1 MVPNISFIQMLIM
14 LASMVLGAVASIL
27 PGGII
32 GMDYALVIIQME
44 IQNVLVVEGRILQR
58 NIVFV
63 QFYLV
68 SNERD

>member
-14 LASMVLGAVASIL
+14 LASMALGAVASIL

>member
-1 MVPNISFIQMLIM
+1 MLIM